1 MLQKYQK
8 CLSLG
13 LLKKLK
19 EEDTLKSDIAE
30 NESFKNAELNKAK
43 LRYKLIKEFKD
54 DSAILKT
61 ILNEMEKLEMIREK
75 EINEIQNE
83 TKTKLNELN
92 EEMYR
97 ILLNLEFDLC
107 NEKLKRRFFNRPNNY
122 EDEINEIILRKA
134 ARNKI
139 DETERSKEEVK
150 NKEDKLLK
158 HDVMNFKSLSY

>member
-19 EEDTLKSDIAE
+19 EEDTLKSDNAE

-75 EINEIQNE
+75 EIN
-83 TKTKLNELN
+83 
-92 EEMYR
+92 
-97 ILLNLEFDLC
+97 
-107 NEKLKRRFFNRPNNY
+107 
-122 EDEINEIILRKA
+122 
-134 ARNKI
+134 
-139 DETERSKEEVK
+139 
-150 NKEDKLLK
+150 
-158 HDVMNFKSLSY
+158 

>member
-8 CLSLG
+8 YLSVG

-19 EEDTLKSDIAE
+19 EEETSKSDNAE

-43 LRYKLIKEFKD
+43 LRYMLIKEFKD

-61 ILNEMEKLEMIREK
+61 ILNEMEKLEMIGEK

-83 TKTKLNELN
+83 TKTKLNKLN
-92 EEMYR
+92 EEIYR

>member
-8 CLSLG
+8 CLSVG

-19 EEDTLKSDIAE
+19 EEETLKADNAE

-43 LRYKLIKEFKD
+43 LRYMLIKEFKD

-92 EEMYR
+92 EEIYR
-97 ILLNLEFDLC
+97 ILLSLDFDLC

-139 DETERSKEEVK
+139 DETKRSKEEVK
-150 NKEDKLLK
+150 NKEDELLK
-158 HDVMNFKSLSY
+158 HDVMNFKSLS

>member
-8 CLSLG
+8 YLSVG

-19 EEDTLKSDIAE
+19 EEETSKSDNAE

-43 LRYKLIKEFKD
+43 LRYMLIKEFKD

-92 EEMYR
+92 EEMYC

-107 NEKLKRRFFNRPNNY
+107 MKSL
-122 EDEINEIILRKA
+122 
-134 ARNKI
+134 
-139 DETERSKEEVK
+139 
-150 NKEDKLLK
+150 KEDFLIDLIIMKMK
-158 HDVMNFKSLSY
+158 